1 MTNLRGYEALQ
12 EVAVQLIASTTQ
24 GDLLKFIVHKAV
36 ELLECDAGTLYLKR
50 DANTAEFA
58 VTVNHSVAY
67 DFERDIVPISG
78 SGIAAYVFQTG
89 TEIRITDA
97 YQLPHKVPYR
107 FDDEFDR
114 KTNYRTRS
122 ILALPLVSSHGE
134 MLGVLQ
140 LINRKNSFKQKWPLK
155 NLKLL
160 EKMPSFSNE
169 DATLMRSFAALAAA
183 SIEKATLYQSI
194 DNLFKG
200 FIRASVQVI
209 EERDPATK
217 GHSERVAVLSVELAR
232 QVSQS
237 NDAEV
242 RHITFS
248 DKQIEELQYASLLH
262 DFGKVSIRES
272 VLLKESK
279 LYEAERMK
287 MRSRFDRFCHA
298 AEILLY
304 RDYLSELEREKR
316 PPDEFTIAQLEKR
329 IREKRGEIEAFWKTV
344 MELNQPTVVDADKT
358 EALIR
363 LQQVELPLL
372 EGKKALL
379 LEPEEV
385 LSLSIRRGSLSTA
398 ERLEVENHVTS
409 TFQFLQQI
417 PWTHDFQNL
426 PEIAYC
432 HHEKLDG
439 SGYPRKL
446 KAADIPVQSRIMA
459 ICDIFDAL
467 IAADRPYKKALPTEK
482 ALVILEDEAGQ
493 GKLDTRLLKVFIDSK
508 VFRKIDFTYPT
519 LNKKTG

>member
-1 MTNLRGYEALQ
+1 MQ

-24 GDLLKFIVHKAV
+24 GNLLKFIVHKAV
-36 ELLECDAGTLYLKR
+36 ELLDCDAGTLYIKR
-50 DANTAEFA
+50 DARTAEFA
-58 VTVNHSVAY
+58 VTVNHSVKY
-67 DFERDIVPISG
+67 DFEHDLVPTLG

-89 TEIRITDA
+89 AEVRIADA
-97 YQLPHKVPYR
+97 YHIPAKLPYR

-122 ILALPLVSSHGE
+122 ILALPLVSSQGE
-134 MLGVLQ
+134 LVGVLQ
-140 LINRKNSFKQKWPLK
+140 LINRKETFKQKWPTK
-155 NLKLL
+155 NLTAL
-160 EKMPSFSNE
+160 EKMPPFSNE

-194 DNLFKG
+194 DKLFKG

-217 GHSERVAVLSVELAR
+217 GHSERVASLSVELAR
-232 QVSQS
+232 QVSRSQ
-237 NDAEV
+237 DAEV
-242 RHITFS
+242 RHISFS
-248 DKQIEELQYASLLH
+248 EKQIEELQYASLLH

-272 VLLKESK
+272 VLLKEAK
-279 LYEAERMK
+279 LYEVERLK
-287 MRSRFDRFCHA
+287 LRTRFDHFCHA

-304 RDYLSELEREKR
+304 RDFLSELMKANR
-316 PPDEFTIAQLEKR
+316 PPDEFTMAQVER
-329 IREKRGEIEAFWKTV
+329 RVREKRGEIEEFWKVV
-344 MELNQPTVVDADKT
+344 MEINQPTVVNADKT

-363 LQQVELPLL
+363 LQQIELPLL
-372 EGKKALL
+372 DGKKGLL
-379 LEPEEV
+379 LEPEEI

-417 PWTHDFQNL
+417 PWTSDFANL

-446 KAADIPVQSRIMA
+446 KAADIPMQSRIMA

-467 IAADRPYKKALPTEK
+467 IAADRPYKKAMPAEK
-482 ALVILEDEAGQ
+482 ALVILEDEAAQ
-493 GKLDTRLLKVFIDSK
+493 GKLDLRMLKVFIDSK
-508 VFRKIDFTYPT
+508 VYMRIDLTPMSLF
-519 LNKKTG
+519 KKLG